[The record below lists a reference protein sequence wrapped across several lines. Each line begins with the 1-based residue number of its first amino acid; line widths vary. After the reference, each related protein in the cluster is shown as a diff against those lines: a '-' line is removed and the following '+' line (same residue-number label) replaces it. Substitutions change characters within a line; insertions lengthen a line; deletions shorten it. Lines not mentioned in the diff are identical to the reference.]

1 MASNRID
8 LSDALWFKSSYS
20 NESGGDC
27 VEIASD
33 FPGAAIWRKSSYSN
47 GDGGNCV
54 EVAANLPG
62 LVPVRDS
69 KAPHRAALVLNAD
82 AWAPFI
88 TALKTPVD
96 ESGLLRAP

>member
-20 NESGGDC
+20 NGDGGEC

-33 FPGAAIWRKSSYSN
+33 FPGAALWRKSSYSN

-54 EVAANLPG
+54 EVDDGLPG

-69 KAPHRAALVLNAD
+69 KAPERPALLLTARAGAPFVAALKAD
-82 AWAPFI
+82 DLIA
-88 TALKTPVD
+88 
-96 ESGLLRAP
+96 